1 MKNVITLITK
11 CISAW
16 YDISLFFLGLH
27 LHRETFN
34 YVQMFDLVFYITTSQ
49 ALELLECLFKV
60 QHFYLPA
67 ISGVLYWYVNI
78 IKRNKESDDS
88 NTSFQSKKN
97 KQKNPLLKL
106 ASSP

>member
-1 MKNVITLITK
+1 M
-11 CISAW
+11 
-16 YDISLFFLGLH
+16 YISLIWYLMFFFLSLH

-34 YVQMFDLVFYITTSQ
+34 YVQMFDFLNITTSQ
-49 ALELLECLFKV
+49 ALELLECLFNV

-97 KQKNPLLKL
+97 KNKKKLLKL